1 LIFFEE
7 FLILTDKKQ
16 YKNGFKKPR
25 IEGKKKTNRE
35 KQKMA
40 SGAFFLIGTCR

>member
-25 IEGKKKTNRE
+25 IEGKKRKLTGKKN
-35 KQKMA
+35 KKWPP
-40 SGAFFLIGTCR
+40 GPFF